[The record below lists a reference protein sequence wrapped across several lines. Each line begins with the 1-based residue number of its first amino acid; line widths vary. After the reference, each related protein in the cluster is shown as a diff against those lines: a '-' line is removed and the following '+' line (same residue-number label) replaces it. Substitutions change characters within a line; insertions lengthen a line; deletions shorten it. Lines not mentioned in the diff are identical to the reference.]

1 MSAAPQAQSRE
12 SRAAQ
17 PDALL
22 AAHSVACHFQ
32 VSAGSRLFGRHRTL
46 KAVDTVSLALTPG
59 EIVALVGESGS
70 GKSTLGRLLLGLA
83 PPSAGRVSY
92 RGEDITA
99 LEGEAWRRYR
109 REVQV
114 VFQDT
119 GTSLNPRRAV
129 GDAVALPLH
138 YNLGLDQREA
148 GPRADALLDQ
158 VGLAPATFRRR
169 LPHEL
174 SGGQRQRIGLARAL
188 ASEPRVIIADEP
200 VSALDVSVR
209 AQMLTLMQK
218 LAKEQGVALLVITHD
233 LGVVRAIADRVLVMY
248 LGRIVEEGESAEVI
262 LRPRHPYTGALLA
275 ATPIADPARRGT
287 RRATALRGDP
297 PSVTDLPAGCRFRS
311 RCPQA
316 EALCAEREPLLVQV
330 SEGSSAACLFPAGGR
345 YLKRRP

>member
-32 VSAGSRLFGRHRTL
+32 VSAGPRLFGRHRTL
-46 KAVDTVSLALTPG
+46 KAVDTVSLALAPG

-70 GKSTLGRLLLGLA
+70 GKSTLGRLLLGLT

-92 RGEDITA
+92 RGEDITV

-129 GDAVALPLH
+129 GDAVALPLQ
-138 YNLGLDQREA
+138 YNLGLDQRET
-148 GPRADALLDQ
+148 GQRVDALLDQ
-158 VGLAPATFRRR
+158 VGLAPAIFRRR

-209 AQMLTLMQK
+209 AQMLTLMRK
-218 LAKEQGVALLVITHD
+218 LAKEQAVALLVITHD
-233 LGVVRAIADRVLVMY
+233 LGVVRAIADRMLVMY
-248 LGRIVEEGESAEVI
+248 LGRIVEEGRSAEVI
-262 LRPRHPYTGALLA
+262 LRPHHPYTSALLA
-275 ATPIADPARRGT
+275 ATPIADPARRGG
-287 RRATALRGDP
+287 RRIAALRGDP

-316 EALCAEREPLLVQV
+316 EALCAEREPLLAQV
-330 SEGSSAACLFPAGGR
+330 SEGSSAACHFPLGTG
-345 YLKRRP
+345 P